1 MKVCKFLNYHNYY
14 DLARYEEKIVENPY
28 LKYVTH
34 DFGWQLLII
43 FELLLNNYSSDLRP
57 SPLSFIIMIIKIIKN
72 FAHHCRWACVEPTIA
87 AYRAI
92 PICGRAHNSLLMAP
106 FES

>member
-1 MKVCKFLNYHNYY
+1 MMKVCKFLNYHNYY

-72 FAHHCRWACVEPTIA
+72 FAHHCRWACVEPITISLHIGRFRYVA
-87 AYRAI
+87 A
-92 PICGRAHNSLLMAP
+92 HTTVS
-106 FES
+106 